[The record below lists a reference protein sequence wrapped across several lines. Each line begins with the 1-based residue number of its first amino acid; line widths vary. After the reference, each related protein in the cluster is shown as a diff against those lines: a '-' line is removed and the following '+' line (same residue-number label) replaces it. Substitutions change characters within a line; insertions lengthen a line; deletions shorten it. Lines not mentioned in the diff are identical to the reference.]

1 MASRR
6 ILNIGFGNVVVAERI
21 VAIVN
26 PASSPMKR
34 LREEAKN
41 LGKLIDATEGR
52 KTRSILVLDSD
63 HIVLS
68 ALQAETI
75 AQRLAQ
81 EPAARLEEI
90 IQDRRREDSRHDR

>member
-1 MASRR
+1 MAKNRT
-6 ILNIGFGNVVVAERI
+6 LNIGFGNVVVAERI

-68 ALQAETI
+68 ALQTETI
-75 AQRLAQ
+75 AQRMTQ
-81 EPAARLEEI
+81 EAAARLEEVV
-90 IQDRRREDSRHDR
+90 QGRRQEDIGHDK

>member
-1 MASRR
+1 MASKR

-52 KTRSILVLDSD
+52 KTRSILILDSD

-75 AQRLAQ
+75 TQRLIQ
-81 EPAARLEEI
+81 EPATRLEEVI
-90 IQDRRREDSRHDR
+90 SGKKQEDE